1 MARVTKINVGGT
13 NYDIAHEG
21 ELKNSGFEVV
31 TSLPTTGL
39 FEGRMVNYNNSIY
52 FYDGTNW
59 IKITK
64 DTELSLV
71 ASTGNYT
78 DLHGLSEH
86 LNFYNIDDVDKS
98 GSVEESIHHCGL
110 HPCVIAKLNNK
121 TFYPTIDISDEG
133 TISWDFSTLSTTDK
147 LSLLIIG
154 SSLDKG
160 TDAYDT
166 LQSQINHNTLEIN
179 NLKSGLPSGPSI
191 VEYEEE
197 LYSYGIE
204 KDLRISLSSCT
215 RVGNLALHRTLPV
228 QSGMRG
234 CLLDDDGNIVEYL
247 PQNDWTAA
255 TRDGSRGQVMV
266 LIPGHYRKFYTKD
279 EGNIIG
285 VRISLNNIEGYH
297 YVPDMF
303 VSAYEASIERSSGKL
318 CSVVN
323 NDVDYRGGNNTSS
336 WDNTYR
342 SLLGRPVSS
351 MNRDKFRSAARK
363 RNTSNTSWNI
373 YLYHVHKALFWL
385 YAIEYANFNSQ
396 LDYTSELTSD
406 GFRQGGLGMG
416 VSNLSS
422 SEWRLYS
429 FNPIIPCGYTDILG
443 NGTGVMPY
451 TFYDENNSK
460 VNTSN
465 VLRYR
470 GIENW
475 FGHIWKIVDG
485 INIRISPTKDNGG
498 DNISKVFVCEDPSKF
513 SDTNYDGYKYV
524 GNTCRSEGTV
534 KEIIFGEY
542 GEIIPSLIGG
552 SSTTNFC
559 DSFSTA
565 IPITETL
572 YSVSFGGYS
581 TMKFSCGIIS
591 TYLHATPFTPIAS
604 YNGSRLCFI
613 PQQNKI

>member
-31 TSLPTTGL
+31 TSLPTTNL
-39 FEGRMVNYNNSIY
+39 FEGRMVSYNNSIY
-52 FYDGTNW
+52 FYDGSHW
-59 IKITK
+59 IKITEE
-64 DTELSLV
+64 TELSLV

-78 DLHGLSEH
+78 DLNGLPEH
-86 LNFYNIDDVDKS
+86 LNFYNIADADKS

-160 TDAYDT
+160 SDAYDT

-191 VEYEEE
+191 VEIEEE

-204 KDLRISLSSCT
+204 KDLRISTSTCT

-234 CLLDDDGNIVEYL
+234 CLLDDNGNIVEYL
-247 PQNDWTAA
+247 PQNDWTTA

-303 VSAYEASIERSSGKL
+303 VSAYEASWESSSGKL

-323 NDVDYRGGNNTSS
+323 YDANYRGGYSHAD
-336 WDNTYR
+336 WDGTYR
-342 SLLGRPVSS
+342 SLLGRPKTY
-351 MNRDKFRSAARK
+351 MNRTGFRSAARK
-363 RNTSNTSWNI
+363 RNTANTSWNC

-385 YAIEYANFNSQ
+385 YTVEYANLNSQ
-396 LDYTSELTSD
+396 AKYNSELTSE
-406 GFRQGGLGMG
+406 GFRQGGLGEG
-416 VSNLSS
+416 VSNWAT
-422 SEWRLYS
+422 SEWETFNS
-429 FNPIIPCGYTDILG
+429 FYPFVPCGHTDTLG
-443 NGTGVMPY
+443 NRTGVVPY
-451 TFYDENNSK
+451 TAYNEDGSVFK
-460 VNTSN
+460 VSN
-465 VLRYR
+465 VPRYR
-470 GIENW
+470 GIENL
-475 FGHIWKIVDG
+475 FGHITKSTDG
-485 INIRISPTKDNGG
+485 INVRISPTEANGG
-498 DNISKVFVCEDPSKF
+498 DNLSKVFVCEDPSKLN
-513 SDTNYDGYKYV
+513 DTNYNGYKYV
-524 GNTCRSEGTV
+524 GNEARTDGYT
-534 KEIIFGEY
+534 KEIIFGEE
-542 GEIIPSLIGG
+542 GEIISSLVGG
-552 SSTTNFC
+552 TSTTFFC
-559 DSFSTA
+559 DSHYTH
-565 IPITETL
+565 IPTKEEL
-572 YSVSFGGYS
+572 RGVLFGGYANHGAS
-581 TMKFSCGIIS
+581 DGLACLNLGYIPLHSFSHS
-591 TYLHATPFTPIAS
+591 
-604 YNGSRLCFI
+604 GSRLCFI
-613 PQQNKI
+613 PQK

>member
-1 MARVTKINVGGT
+1 MARVTKINVGGI

-21 ELKNSGFEVV
+21 ELKKSGFEVV
-31 TSLPTTGL
+31 TSLPTTDL
-39 FEGRMVNYNNSIY
+39 FEGRMVTWNNSIY
-52 FYDGTNW
+52 FYDGSHW
-59 IKITK
+59 IKITE

-71 ASTGNYT
+71 ASTGNYI
-78 DLHGLSEH
+78 DLNGLPEH
-86 LNFYNIDDVDKS
+86 LNFYNIADADKS

-110 HPCVIAKLNNK
+110 HPGVIAKLNNK

-191 VEYEEE
+191 VEIEEE

-215 RVGNLALHRTLPV
+215 RVGNPALHRTLPV

-247 PQNDWTAA
+247 PQNDWTTA

-323 NDVDYRGGNNTSS
+323 YDANYRGGTNKTE
-336 WDNTYR
+336 WDQTYR
-342 SLLGRPVSS
+342 SLLGRPVTS
-351 MNRDKFRSAARK
+351 MNRIQFRSAARK
-363 RNTSNTSWNI
+363 RNTGNTSWNC
-373 YLYHVHKALFWL
+373 YLYNVHKALFWL
-385 YAIEYANFNSQ
+385 YVVEYANLNSQ
-396 LDYTSELTSD
+396 LPYTSELTSE
-406 GFRQGGLGMG
+406 GFRQGGLGKG
-416 VSNLSS
+416 VTNWEASGWSN
-422 SEWRLYS
+422 
-429 FNPIIPCGYTDILG
+429 FNNNNPFVPCGHTDTLG
-443 NGTGVMPY
+443 NNTGVVAY
-451 TFYDENNSK
+451 TAYKEDGSELK
-460 VNTSN
+460 TSN
-465 VLRYR
+465 VPRYR
-470 GIENW
+470 GVENP
-475 FGHIWKIVDG
+475 FGHILKIADG
-485 INIRISPTKDNGG
+485 INVRISPTEANGG
-498 DNISKVFVCEDPSKF
+498 DNLSKVFVCEDPSKF
-513 SDTNYDGYKYV
+513 NDTNYNGYKYV
-524 GNTCRSEGTV
+524 GNEARSEGYI
-534 KEIIFGEY
+534 KEIIFGEE

-552 SSTTNFC
+552 GSTLFFC
-559 DSFSTA
+559 DYHYTSIQT
-565 IPITETL
+565 TESL
-572 YSVSFGGYS
+572 RAVWFGGFARNH
-581 TMKFSCGIIS
+581 TFAGFVIS
-591 TYLHATPFTPIAS
+591 YTLGTATTADS
-604 YNGSRLCFI
+604 GAGSRLCFF
-613 PQQNKI
+613 PQQNKN